1 MTLPKQVVAQTDAGR
16 PGHVKGGRPT
26 REEGLRRQRNIMEAA
41 TRLFLAKGFD
51 GTSLE
56 AVAEEA
62 GVSKATVYAR
72 FIDKRRLF
80 AEVLRERIAH
90 WLEPLSKAAED
101 QSCDGC
107 CKDLPGK
114 LHALSRYMVEV
125 LRKPETI
132 SLQRGVMASATEFP
146 EIAALADEEGR
157 QRSMRAVA
165 MLLDHHA
172 RLGEI
177 AVPDASLSADLF
189 LSLVTAP
196 YVSMPQRLVDC
207 AADTEQRRQAAVEL
221 FLRGVGYRGPV
232 SEGASESN
240 VKATPGAASRPFR
253 RS

>member
-1 MTLPKQVVAQTDAGR
+1 M
-16 PGHVKGGRPT
+16 KGGRPT

-72 FIDKRRLF
+72 FTDKRRLF

-90 WLEPLSKAAED
+90 WLEPLSRAAED
-101 QSCDGC
+101 QSGGLGC

-207 AADTEQRRQAAVEL
+207 EAATERRRQAAVEL
-221 FLRGVGYRGPV
+221 FLRGVGYRGPA
-232 SEGASESN
+232 SEGASESDF
-240 VKATPGAASRPFR
+240 KAMPDAAGRPLR